1 MATVEGGLWKPSLL
15 RAVALADAVGVACW
29 LLAVRSG
36 HPDQVWPVVALPALT
51 WVYMRFP
58 EGFWRGGEQPG
69 TMLTVAS
76 LAFGAATLFLFTR
89 YIPIWQGPRPAFL
102 TVPVWFWWFAA
113 GVGVVRGWVAY
124 LRDKVS

>member
-1 MATVEGGLWKPSLL
+1 METVPPNREM
-15 RAVALADAVGVACW
+15 RAVALAGAVGVACW

-89 YIPIWQGPRPAFL
+89 YIPIWQGPRDRHFSPCPSGSGGLPRAS
-102 TVPVWFWWFAA
+102 VW
-113 GVGVVRGWVAY
+113 
-124 LRDKVS
+124 